1 LRTLLVTF
9 PSQLTT
15 TTSLCTTGPP
25 GTGKTL
31 IAKAVATECGLPF
44 LSVKGPELLGSYVG
58 ESEAN
63 VRATFAAARKAAT
76 QGRTTAASIL
86 FFDELDS
93 LAPRRGDA
101 GDNGGVMDRV
111 VATLLTELDGSPS
124 LKGVVFVIGATNRP
138 DLLDPS
144 LLRPGRLDR
153 LVYLGMATKPQDRA
167 QILAALIRKFRL
179 ETQDPVEMARQVVD
193 QLPSNLTGA
202 DFSAI
207 ASGALRRSLERVC
220 NAAEDELKIRK
231 RSNSQLTL
239 DSLLDEWEE
248 DRLVPVVTGDDL
260 TEASKDIVPS
270 VSAKQLA
277 DYERLRVQFS
287 SS

>member
-1 LRTLLVTF
+1 MDTL
-9 PSQLTT
+9 SR
-15 TTSLCTTGPP
+15 SGPP

-76 QGRTTAASIL
+76 QGRTRGASIL

-111 VATLLTELDGSPS
+111 VAMLLTELDVSPS
-124 LKGVVFVIGATNRP
+124 SDAVVFVIGATNRP

-153 LVYLGMATKPQDRA
+153 LVYLGMATKTQDRA
-167 QILAALIRKFRL
+167 QILAALMRKFRI
-179 ETQDPVEMARQVVD
+179 EMPDPVELALQVVN
-193 QLPSNLTGA
+193 QLPPNLTGA

-207 ASGALRRSLERVC
+207 ASGALRLSLERIC
-220 NAAEDELKIRK
+220 NQAEEELKR
-231 RSNSQLTL
+231 RQTVESQLTL
-239 DSLLDEWEE
+239 GNVLDEWDESQ
-248 DRLVPVVTGDDL
+248 LIPVVTSNDL
-260 TEASKDIVPS
+260 FQASKDVVPS
-270 VSAKQLA
+270 VSAMQLA

-287 SS
+287 SSQQY

>member
-1 LRTLLVTF
+1 M
-9 PSQLTT
+9 
-15 TTSLCTTGPP
+15 
-25 GTGKTL
+25 
-31 IAKAVATECGLPF
+31 
-44 LSVKGPELLGSYVG
+44 G

-63 VRATFAAARKAAT
+63 VRATFAAARKAAA

-93 LAPRRGDA
+93 LAPRRGDT

-111 VATLLTELDGSPS
+111 VATLLAELDGSPS
-124 LKGVVFVIGATNRP
+124 SDGVVFVVSATNRP
-138 DLLDPS
+138 DLLDPA
-144 LLRPGRLDR
+144 LLRPGRFDR
-153 LVYLGMATKPQDRA
+153 LVYLGMATEIQDRA

-179 ETQDPVEMARQVVD
+179 ETQDPVELARQVVD
-193 QLPSNLTGA
+193 ELPPNLTGA

-220 NAAEDELKIRK
+220 SKAEEELKCRQ
-231 RSNSQLTL
+231 REESNLTL
-239 DSLLDEWEE
+239 DMVLDEWNE

-260 TEASKDIVPS
+260 IEASKEVVPS

>member
-1 LRTLLVTF
+1 M
-9 PSQLTT
+9 
-15 TTSLCTTGPP
+15 
-25 GTGKTL
+25 
-31 IAKAVATECGLPF
+31 PF

-76 QGRTTAASIL
+76 QGRTTSASIL

-111 VATLLTELDGSPS
+111 VAMLLTELDGSPS
-124 LKGVVFVIGATNRP
+124 SEGVVFVIGATNRP

-153 LVYLGMATKPQDRA
+153 LVYLGMATKSQDRA
-167 QILAALIRKFRL
+167 QILGALIRKFRL
-179 ETQDPVEMARQVVD
+179 EIPDPIELARQVVD

-220 NAAEDELKIRK
+220 DKAEEELRSQQD
-231 RSNSQLTL
+231 SNSQFTL
-239 DSLLDEWEE
+239 DTVLDEWDE
-248 DRLVPVVTGDDL
+248 DRLVPIVTRDDL
-260 TEASKDIVPS
+260 IEASNDVVPS
-270 VSAKQLA
+270 VSAEQLA

>member
-1 LRTLLVTF
+1 MSHVICWPCVLPHRHVH
-9 PSQLTT
+9 PYA
-15 TTSLCTTGPP
+15 GPP

-31 IAKAVATECGLPF
+31 IAKAIATECGLPF

-76 QGRTTAASIL
+76 QGRTIAASIL

-93 LAPRRGDA
+93 LAPRRGDT

-111 VATLLTELDGSPS
+111 VATLLAELDGSPS
-124 LKGVVFVIGATNRP
+124 SDGVVFVVGATNRP
-138 DLLDPS
+138 DLLDAA
-144 LLRPGRLDR
+144 LLRPGRFDR
-153 LVYLGMATKPQDRA
+153 LVYLGMATKSQDRA

-179 ETQDPVEMARQVVD
+179 ETQDPVELAHQVID
-193 QLPSNLTGA
+193 QLPPNLTGA

-220 NAAEDELKIRK
+220 NKAEEELKERQREEGNI
-231 RSNSQLTL
+231 TL
-239 DSLLDEWEE
+239 DNILDEWNE
-248 DRLVPVVTGDDL
+248 DRLMPVVTGDDL
-260 TEASKDIVPS
+260 IEASKEVVPS

-277 DYERLRVQFS
+277 DYERLREHFS

>member
-1 LRTLLVTF
+1 M
-9 PSQLTT
+9 
-15 TTSLCTTGPP
+15 
-25 GTGKTL
+25 
-31 IAKAVATECGLPF
+31 
-44 LSVKGPELLGSYVG
+44 LGSYVG

-63 VRATFAAARKAAT
+63 VRATFAAARKAAA

-93 LAPRRGDA
+93 LAPRRGGA

-111 VATLLTELDGSPS
+111 VAMLLTELDGSS
-124 LKGVVFVIGATNRP
+124 SSSSSSASDGVVFTIGATNRP

-153 LVYLGMATKPQDRA
+153 LVYLGLATESQDRA

-179 ETQDPVEMARQVVD
+179 NSPDPVELALKVVD
-193 QLPSNLTGA
+193 QLPPSLTGA

-207 ASGALRRSLERVC
+207 ASNALRISLERVC
-220 NAAEDELKIRK
+220 NSAEDEFKRRK
-231 RSNSQLTL
+231 VHDNRITL
-239 DSLLDEWEE
+239 DSVLDDWDR
-248 DRLVPVVTGDDL
+248 DRLVPVVTGEDL
-260 TEASKDIVPS
+260 IEASKDVVPS
-270 VSAKQLA
+270 VSASQLA

-287 SS
+287 S